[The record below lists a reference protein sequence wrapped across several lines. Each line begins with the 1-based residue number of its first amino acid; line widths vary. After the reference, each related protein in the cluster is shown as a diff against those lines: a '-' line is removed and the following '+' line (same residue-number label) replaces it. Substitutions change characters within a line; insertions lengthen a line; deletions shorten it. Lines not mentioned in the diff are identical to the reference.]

1 MTDAQAPA
9 PDLIT
14 QLGQPALRLRTPGGA
29 QAIVSLHGGQVLSW
43 VPPAGEE
50 QLYLSPQ
57 AVAEPGMA
65 IRGGVPVIFPQFEL
79 MGPDRSLPRHGLA
92 RTRLWQVD
100 AHQQGP
106 DHAQA
111 TLVLRDDDET
121 RALWPHGF
129 LLEMT
134 VAVSADRLDMELY
147 VENTGDTS
155 WPFAAAL
162 HTYLAVS
169 ELTHV
174 RLQGLEGCEYQD
186 RVVDGMAVEDHPEK
200 RFHGEVDRVYAKAN
214 NLLLRDGPRRMLIET
229 AEMPDVVLWN
239 PGPEKCAALKDMPED
254 GWQHMLCVEAARI
267 HKPVTLAPGES
278 WTGRQSLVLQAS

>member
-1 MTDAQAPA
+1 MTTPQ
-9 PDLIT
+9 PDPTFIT
-14 QLGQPALRLRTPGGA
+14 VLGQPALRLRAPSGA
-29 QAIVSLHGGQVLSW
+29 QATVSLHGGQVLSW
-43 VPPAGEE
+43 TTPAGDE

-65 IRGGVPVIFPQFEL
+65 IRGGVPVVFPQFEL

-92 RTRLWQVD
+92 RTRAWQLEGQ
-100 AHQQGP
+100 QQGP
-106 DHAQA
+106 EHAQA
-111 TLVLRDDDET
+111 TLMLRDDDET

-147 VENTGDTS
+147 VENTGATS

-169 ELTHV
+169 ELTQV
-174 RLQGLEGCEYQD
+174 RLQGLEGCDFLD
-186 RVVDGMAVEDHPEK
+186 RITGGETTEDQPEK
-200 RFHGEVDRVYAKAN
+200 RFHGEIDRVYAKAN
-214 NLLLRDGPRRMLIET
+214 KLLLRDGPRRLLIET

-239 PGPEKCAALKDMPED
+239 PGPDKCASIRDMPVD

-267 HKPVTLAPGES
+267 NKPVSLSPGDS
-278 WTGRQSLVLQAS
+278 WSGRQSLVLQTS